1 MRLFLYFLCL
11 SITILLFS
19 GCAGR
24 GEKINWMKVEKK
36 WREVTP
42 NPKYKEVSPTMEQ
55 EMEALMLKGCK
66 KERKLYDN
74 DAAYLYSLIPGG
86 GQLYTG
92 ETKKALWYMAGSFL
106 IVPYLISFED
116 AQRTVNYY
124 NFQHT
129 IDYCKE
135 KLGLTE
141 NSSSGDKNLKFLKL
155 PIK

>member
-11 SITILLFS
+11 SIAVLLFS

-24 GEKINWMKVEKK
+24 GKKIDWVKVEKK
-36 WREVTP
+36 WDEVKP
-42 NPKYKEVSPTMEQ
+42 DPKYKEVSPKMEK
-55 EMEALMLKGCK
+55 EMEALMQKGCK

-74 DAAYLYSLIPGG
+74 EAAYLYSLIPGG

-106 IVPYLISFED
+106 IIPYLVSFED
-116 AQRTVNYY
+116 AQRTVNYR
-124 NFQHT
+124 NFIHT
-129 IDYCKE
+129 IRYCKE
-135 KLGLTE
+135 KLRLTE
-141 NSSSGDKNLKFLKL
+141 NSSVGDKNLESIKL